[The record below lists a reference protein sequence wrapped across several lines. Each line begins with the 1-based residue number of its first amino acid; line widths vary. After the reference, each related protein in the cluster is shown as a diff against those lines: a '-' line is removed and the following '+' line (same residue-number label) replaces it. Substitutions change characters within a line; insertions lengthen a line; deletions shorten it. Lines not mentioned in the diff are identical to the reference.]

1 MRYLLSIYTLLMI
14 AGSVITLA
22 LVPRALK
29 DTGQERQRLEEE
41 LPGIEFETMVEAGYR
56 FNTML
61 LFVEIFYYYL
71 LLTFAGDDWQ
81 LYYGGFAFGVIH
93 ILYLVAGKVE
103 KRRLSKGVT
112 QIRLARTMILLT
124 ALLTAVEILFL
135 ALAFYLLLHPTLEA

>member
-1 MRYLLSIYTLLMI
+1 MRYLLLIYTLLMI

-41 LPGIEFETMVEAGYR
+41 LPDIAFETMVEAGYR

-81 LYYGGFAFGVIH
+81 LYYGGFAFGIIH

-112 QIRLARTMILLT
+112 RTRLARTMILLT
-124 ALLTAVEILFL
+124 AMLTVVEILFL
-135 ALAFYLLLHPTLEA
+135 ALAFYLLLRPTLEA

>member
-29 DTGQERQRLEEE
+29 DTGRERQRLEEE
-41 LPGIEFETMVEAGYR
+41 LPGIEFDTMVEAGYR

-61 LFVEIFYYYL
+61 LFIEIFYYYL

-103 KRRLSKGVT
+103 KRRLSKGVI

-135 ALAFYLLLHPTLEA
+135 ALAFYLLLRPTLEA

>member
-93 ILYLVAGKVE
+93 ILYLIAGKIE

-112 QIRLARTMILLT
+112 RIRLARSMILLT
-124 ALLTAVEILFL
+124 AMLTVVEILFL
-135 ALAFYLLLHPTLEA
+135 ALAFYLLLRPTIEA